1 MADCVPRDRRRRG
14 LAYRFG
20 LGAAFRQQKRQTL
33 LDVRLGFGQAAK
45 KSRGMSGLST
55 DLPAHGNH
63 EQRRGRLERDRGHDE
78 SRARRHADDEAVPA
92 RNVFASP
99 SRGIVNPMAEPDPQ
113 TQTPATEDEPRGERV
128 RRRTRR
134 AGLYTWAFL
143 LVALLV
149 VLVALI
155 IANTREV
162 EVSWVFGSTSQSL
175 VWIIL
180 AAAIVGWLTGIVT
193 SVLFRRRTRR
203 GQ

>member
-1 MADCVPRDRRRRG
+1 
-14 LAYRFG
+14 
-20 LGAAFRQQKRQTL
+20 
-33 LDVRLGFGQAAK
+33 
-45 KSRGMSGLST
+45 
-55 DLPAHGNH
+55 
-63 EQRRGRLERDRGHDE
+63 
-78 SRARRHADDEAVPA
+78 
-92 RNVFASP
+92 
-99 SRGIVNPMAEPDPQ
+99 MAEPDPQ